1 MKKKLSNNKGFSLVE
16 LIIAV
21 AIMAVLIGILAP
33 QYLRYVERS
42 RVTSDNEYL
51 DAVRKAVESVVAD
64 PAVDTDATSTVT
76 ITDTGV
82 TFTDTQDLATV
93 VADIVD
99 VPSEGEGGDLFQS
112 NAYEA
117 QECVV
122 INVLADGD
130 GDGTV
135 DDPRVEFDA
144 TNGLIK

>member
-99 VPSEGEGGDLFQS
+99 VPLEGGDLFQS

-117 QECVV
+117 QECVI

>member
-42 RVTSDNEYL
+42 RVSSDNEYL

-99 VPSEGEGGDLFQS
+99 VPSEGGDLFQS
-112 NAYEA
+112 NTYEA
-117 QECVV
+117 QGSVV